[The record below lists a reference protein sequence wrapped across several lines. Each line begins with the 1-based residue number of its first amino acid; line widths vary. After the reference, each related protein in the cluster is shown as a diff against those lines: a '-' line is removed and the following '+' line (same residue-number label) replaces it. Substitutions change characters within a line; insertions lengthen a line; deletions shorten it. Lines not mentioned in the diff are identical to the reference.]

1 MKQSHNNVSVK
12 ELDETTP
19 EEPVRVWR
27 ERTLSEEELFH
38 GTDEAGR
45 TGWFLRLSVTGL
57 YPRRIGPYHTK
68 EDALAVLEDV
78 AYQFVVEIMTDIQSD
93 LDSHQLCI
101 QEGVPPLTATM
112 PAHA

>member
-1 MKQSHNNVSVK
+1 MKHSHTNVSVK

-27 ERTLSEEELFH
+27 ERTLTEEELFH

-57 YPRRIGPYHTK
+57 YPRRIGPYSSQ
-68 EDALAVLEDV
+68 EAALEVLEDV
-78 AYQFVVEIMTDIQSD
+78 AYQFVVEVITNIQND
-93 LDSHQLCI
+93 LERHQTCV
-101 QEGVPPLTATM
+101 QEGVPPLAAA
-112 PAHA
+112 AHT